1 MGQAVVQ
8 QRAQGSTI
16 NAVVS
21 GVINGAMAIPVC
33 IALASVIFSGD
44 LRPYF
49 PMGIGLFLAGNAM
62 VGAVASLHSSSR
74 FGMAGVQ
81 DSTPAIVALMVISI
95 AASTHNNAS
104 TLPTVVAAIA
114 ISTLVMGLTLYGL
127 GQFRLGIGARFFPP
141 SVVSGFLAGTGVILL
156 LAGLG
161 FLMNINLT
169 MFNLDQLFRP
179 GAPGRWLPGVLF
191 GIALVWIH
199 LRFPKAWVLPTVL
212 FASALIFSLSL
223 HLLHIST
230 QVAIARGWIEGG
242 FPAGRLWPPLSL
254 AQLGQIDW
262 SILGQH
268 LIHYLIIA
276 FVGSLALLLN
286 ASGLEQ
292 TTEEEIDLDRELRGN
307 GLANLVAGL
316 FGGANGYLSISGSA
330 LSHELNAPGRL
341 PSLINSAMS
350 VAALGFGMSL
360 LQVFPNFLL
369 GGLTI
374 FLGICM
380 LKEPCFD
387 NLRRLSGLEYGSTIL
402 IMVVIAYLGFING
415 VLVGLLAAFCFFVIS
430 SSRVNL
436 VQFAGTCRTI
446 QSQVIR
452 TRSAASLLQRRGDDV
467 RIFALQGSV
476 FFGSSFNLYRR
487 MQALFDTEASRAP
500 RFLLL
505 DFRDVVG
512 IDSGGMTWISR
523 LAKLASTRQATL
535 VLSDLSPVARSQF
548 LRFMGTAD
556 ATGPDQTA
564 SIHLASVMDEALQ
577 WCEDQ
582 LLAGGDLQGD
592 SPALPAEAE
601 AQTLASLD
609 AEAVEWT
616 AQFIAKARAYLQ
628 RESHQAGAILWRDGD
643 EALHFYLIESGEIE
657 VASLAANG
665 ERKRHL
671 GIGAGSVFGEV
682 SFFLKSPRIGTASCI
697 RDAVL
702 YSITRAQLAAMAEQQ
717 PQLALELQHRV
728 LTMEAMLLARDFHS
742 VDFMM
747 R

>member
-1 MGQAVVQ
+1 MSSQASQ
-8 QRAQGSTI
+8 GTKGSTV

-21 GVINGAMAIPVC
+21 GVINGAMAIPLC

-49 PMGIGLFLAGNAM
+49 PLGIGLFLVGNAM
-62 VGAVASLHSSSR
+62 VGAVASLQSSSR

-127 GQFRLGIGARFFPP
+127 GQFRLGVGARFFPP

-161 FLMNINLT
+161 FLMNTNLT
-169 MFNLDQLFRP
+169 MLNLDQLFRP
-179 GAPGRWLPGVLF
+179 GALGRWLPGMLF
-191 GIALVWIH
+191 GIGLVWIH
-199 LRFPKAWVLPTVL
+199 LRFPKAWVLPTLL

-223 HLLHIST
+223 HGFQIST
-230 QVAIARGWIEGG
+230 QEAITRGWIEGG

-262 SILGQH
+262 NILSGH
-268 LIHYLIIA
+268 VIHYLIIA

-292 TTEEEIDLDRELRGN
+292 ATEEEIDLDRELRGN

-360 LQVFPNFLL
+360 LQIFPNFLL

-380 LKEPCFD
+380 LKDPCVDSFK
-387 NLRRLSGLEYGSTIL
+387 RLTRLEYGSTIL
-402 IMVVIAYLGFING
+402 IMVVIAYFGFVNG

-436 VQFAGTCRTI
+436 VKFASTCRTI
-446 QSQVIR
+446 QSQEIR
-452 TRSAASLLQRRGDDV
+452 SRSAASLLRRRGDDV

-487 MQALFDTEASRAP
+487 MQALLGAEERRVP

-512 IDSGGMTWISR
+512 IDAGGMTWISR
-523 LAKLASTRQATL
+523 LAKLASSRQATL
-535 VLSDLSPVARSQF
+535 VLSDLSPVARRQ
-548 LRFMGTAD
+548 LVRFMGPAD
-556 ATGPDQTA
+556 ATGRDPTA
-564 SIHLASVMDEALQ
+564 SMHLASDMDEALQ

-582 LLAGGDLQGD
+582 LLAGCCADGD
-592 SPALPAEAE
+592 SPDLPTDAE
-601 AQTLASLD
+601 AQTLARLD
-609 AEAVEWT
+609 EDAQEWT
-616 AQFIAKARAYLQ
+616 AQFIAKAGQYLQ
-628 RESHQAGAILWRDGD
+628 RKSYLAGSILWRDGD
-643 EALHFYLIESGEIE
+643 ESVHLYLVESGEIE
-657 VASLAANG
+657 VASISANG
-665 ERKRHL
+665 SRKRL
-671 GIGAGSVFGEV
+671 FAIGSGSVFGEV
-682 SFFLKSPRIGTASCI
+682 SFYLKSLRIGTATFSH
-697 RDAVL
+697 DAVL
-702 YSITRAQLAAMAEQQ
+702 YSLSRDQLEAMAQQQ
-717 PQLALELQHRV
+717 PALALELQNRV
-728 LTMEAMLLARDFHS
+728 LIMEAMLLAEDSHS

>member
-1 MGQAVVQ
+1 MRSQSSQA
-8 QRAQGSTI
+8 AKGSTV
-16 NAVVS
+16 NAIVS
-21 GVINGAMAIPVC
+21 GVINGAMAIPLC

-49 PMGIGLFLAGNAM
+49 PLGIGLFLVGNAM
-62 VGAVASLHSSSR
+62 VAAIASLHSSSR
-74 FGMAGVQ
+74 FGLAGVQ

-127 GQFRLGIGARFFPP
+127 GQFRLGVGARFFPP

-161 FLMNINLT
+161 FLMNTNLT
-169 MFNLDQLFRP
+169 MFNLNQLFMP
-179 GAPGRWLPGVLF
+179 GAPGRWLPGMLF
-191 GIALVWIH
+191 GIGLVWIH
-199 LRFPKAWVLPTVL
+199 LRFPKAWVLPTLL
-212 FASALIFSLSL
+212 FASALIFALCL
-223 HLLHIST
+223 HGFHIST
-230 QVAIARGWIEGG
+230 QTAIARGWIEGG

-262 SILGQH
+262 NILGRH
-268 LIHYLIIA
+268 VVHYLIIA

-292 TTEEEIDLDRELRGN
+292 ATEEEIDLDRELRGN

-360 LQVFPNFLL
+360 LQIFPNFLL
-369 GGLTI
+369 GGLTL

-380 LKEPCFD
+380 LKDPCVD
-387 NLRRLSGLEYGSTIL
+387 SYKRLTRLEYGSTIL
-402 IMVVIAYLGFING
+402 IMVVIAYFGFING

-430 SSRVNL
+430 SSKVNL
-436 VQFAGTCRTI
+436 VKFAGTCKTI
-446 QSQVIR
+446 QSQEIR
-452 TRSAASLLQRRGDDV
+452 SRSAASLLRRRGDDV

-487 MQALFDTEASRAP
+487 MQALLDTEKRRAP

-523 LAKLASTRQATL
+523 LAKLASARQATL
-535 VLSDLSPVARSQF
+535 VLSDLSPVARRQF
-548 LRFMGTAD
+548 LHFMGPAD
-556 ATGPDQTA
+556 ATGPDLTA
-564 SIHLASVMDEALQ
+564 SMRLAADMDEALQ

-582 LLAGGDLQGD
+582 LLAGGDPRRD
-592 SPALPAEAE
+592 SPAQPAEAE
-601 AQTLASLD
+601 VQTVASLD

-616 AQFIAKARAYLQ
+616 AQFIAKAGAYLQ
-628 RESHQAGAILWRDGD
+628 RESYAAGASLWHDGD
-643 EALHFYLIESGEIE
+643 ESVHLYLVESGEIE
-657 VASLAANG
+657 VASVSANG
-665 ERKRHL
+665 SRKRYF
-671 GIGAGSVFGEV
+671 GIGSGSVFGEV
-682 SFFLKSPRIGTASCI
+682 SFFLKSPRIGTATFSH
-697 RDAVL
+697 DAVL
-702 YSITRAQLAAMAEQQ
+702 YSLRRDQLEAMAQQQ
-717 PQLALELQHRV
+717 PQLALELQNRV
-728 LTMEAMLLARDFHS
+728 LTMAAMLLAEDFHS